1 MSTCRSAITCF
12 SDLLLTI
19 GDTVENPTQRQ
30 NMMSQIIHYRN
41 TLFDSIFAS
50 LVSSEVPRDIK
61 PDLFSCLSCMF
72 WELSDYC
79 LVLVER
85 CLTSTFGA
93 ADYPVE
99 ELESDDDWE
108 WADRLYCAV
117 VEVWDAMNMAVARN
131 GEPIRQAFPRM
142 MEFACRVTMNDR
154 SSPQLIRSTLLM
166 IQDLATALGSDGCQG
181 VGARGVGE
189 A

>member
-12 SDLLLTI
+12 SDQLLTN
-19 GDTVENPTQRQ
+19 GDTVQNRTQRQ
-30 NMMSQIIHYRN
+30 NMLSQVIHYRDTILN
-41 TLFDSIFAS
+41 SIFAS

-79 LVLVER
+79 LVRVDN
-85 CLTSTFGA
+85 CLDATFGVV
-93 ADYPVE
+93 DYPVE
-99 ELESDDDWE
+99 ELQNDDDWE

-117 VEVWDAMNMAVARN
+117 VEVWDAMHMAVARN
-131 GEPIRQAFPRM
+131 GEPIRRAFPRM
-142 MEFACRVTMNDR
+142 MNFACRVTMNDK

-166 IQDLATALGSDGCQG
+166 IQDLATALGGDTCKG
-181 VGARGVGE
+181 VGLLWGDE

>member
-142 MEFACRVTMNDR
+142 MEFACRVTDER
-154 SSPQLIRSTLLM
+154 PLVAAADPLHAVDDPGPRHRAGQRCLPGGGRE
-166 IQDLATALGSDGCQG
+166 GGG
-181 VGARGVGE
+181 
-189 A
+189 